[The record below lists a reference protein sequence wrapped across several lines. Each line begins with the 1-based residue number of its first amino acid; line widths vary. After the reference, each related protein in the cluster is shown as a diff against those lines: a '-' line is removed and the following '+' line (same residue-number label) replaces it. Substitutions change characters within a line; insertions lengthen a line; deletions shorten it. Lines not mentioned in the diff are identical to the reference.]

1 MLCGKACAPGVGHC
15 VTGLLCKFGEFRQ
28 RHADR
33 LLQGFRAGLKKKLHI
48 DRIAV
53 PDRNRGLQP
62 FESDVP
68 SRSEGVRPGIELAK
82 ILHRKYS
89 NLNVMSNMSNYEKEL
104 AFGRDLARRA
114 GALALKYREGGIGHE
129 VKEDESPVTIAD
141 KECEKL
147 IVAAIAEHFPEDGV
161 LGEEGATKDSPN
173 GRKWIVDPIDG
184 TRDFIRGTRAWS
196 VLIGLEEAGE
206 VVAGFAYFPATDEL
220 FSAAKGQGAYWEEDR
235 ITVSNITERS
245 QALIC
250 VNGFSFMRRYA
261 FAEDLLEFL
270 ESFWTVRSMGGCLD
284 AMLVS
289 SGRADVWLETQAKP
303 WDLAP
308 LKIIATEAG
317 AVTFD
322 FEGKDTIYGGN
333 FVITVPALADEVKRF
348 VTLKSKL

>member
-1 MLCGKACAPGVGHC
+1 MSNGNCCLKPLEPNVPG
-15 VTGLLCKFGEFRQ
+15 
-28 RHADR
+28 
-33 LLQGFRAGLKKKLHI
+33 
-48 DRIAV
+48 
-53 PDRNRGLQP
+53 
-62 FESDVP
+62 
-68 SRSEGVRPGIELAK
+68 RSERIGPDIELPE
-82 ILHRKYS
+82 ILHSKYF
-89 NLNVMSNMSNYEKEL
+89 NLNMMNNYQKEL
-104 AFGRDLARRA
+104 DFGRALARQA

-129 VKEDESPVTIAD
+129 VKDDESPVTIAD

-147 IVAAIAEHFPEDGV
+147 IVGAIESTFPEDGV
-161 LGEEGATKDSPN
+161 LGEEGSTKDTPN

-196 VLIGLEEAGE
+196 VLIGLEEAGQ

-220 FSAAKGQGAYWEEDR
+220 FSASKGGGAYWNEER
-235 ITVSNITERS
+235 ISISNITARN

-250 VNGFSFMRRYA
+250 VNGFSFMRRFA
-261 FAEDLLEFL
+261 FSENLLEFL
-270 ESFWTVRSMGGCLD
+270 ETFWTVRSMGGCLD

-308 LKIIATEAG
+308 LKIIANEAG

-322 FEGKDTIYGGN
+322 FEGKDTIYGGT
-333 FVITVPALADEVKRF
+333 FVITVPALADEVLRF